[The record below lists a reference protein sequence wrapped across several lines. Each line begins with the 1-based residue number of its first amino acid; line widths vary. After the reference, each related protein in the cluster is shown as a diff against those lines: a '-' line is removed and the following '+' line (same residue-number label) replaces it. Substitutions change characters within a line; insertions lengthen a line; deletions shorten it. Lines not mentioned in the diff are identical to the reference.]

1 MTLHPVAPS
10 PAPQNTPPQQ
20 SGSLLH
26 GILTKSQSPRPTTF
40 SPTLA
45 RLLTAPERERNAP
58 TAASIPQQSA
68 ATQHLLQTYQG
79 SNPVSISDLL
89 SSSKVSYFFRKSNI
103 YLYKIL
109 YKDNNIIIYFYI
121 F

>member
-10 PAPQNTPPQQ
+10 PAPQNTSPQQ

-58 TAASIPQQSA
+58 TAASMPQQSA
-68 ATQHLLQTYQG
+68 ATQHLLQSYQG
-79 SNPVSISDLL
+79 SNPVSISELL
-89 SSSKVSYFFRKSNI
+89 SSSKVFYFFF
-103 YLYKIL
+103 LYINQTLLIL
-109 YKDNNIIIYFYI
+109 HIQISLVC
-121 F
+121 